1 MGFSEVVKYGVVRR
15 GEILMSERTKE
26 KDLVFILMRMSRLFD
41 KLVVGELV
49 ICKLSN
55 SKFTCQ
61 VRLVRNKDE
70 GIDTGSLEVFL
81 FSNNNGGC
89 VHYIKIDRYQSDF
102 EKLENPWYMESI
114 PCVKGVYLPAKL
126 CCKLHLPNRREWE
139 MYGLIRVVRTEA
151 QLNTL
156 HELMVDLEKKVN
168 SKVAF
173 RILI

>member
-1 MGFSEVVKYGVVRR
+1 MTEK
-15 GEILMSERTKE
+15 TKE
-26 KDLVFILMRMSRLFD
+26 QVLVTILMRMSSLFD
-41 KLVVGELV
+41 KLVVGERV
-49 ICKLSN
+49 SHKLSN

-89 VHYIKIDRYQSDF
+89 VHYIKIDHYRSDF
-102 EKLENPWYMESI
+102 EKLENPWYMESM
-114 PCVKGVYLPAKL
+114 PCVKGVYLPDKV

-139 MYGLIRVVRTEA
+139 MYDLIRVVRTEA
-151 QLNTL
+151 QLNAL
-156 HELMVDLEKKVN
+156 HELMVALEKKVN

-173 RILI
+173 RVLM

>member
-1 MGFSEVVKYGVVRR
+1 MT
-15 GEILMSERTKE
+15 ERTKE
-26 KDLVFILMRMSRLFD
+26 QVLVTILMRMSSLFD
-41 KLVVGELV
+41 KLVVGERV
-49 ICKLSN
+49 SHKLSN

-89 VHYIKIDRYQSDF
+89 VHYIKIDRYRSDF

-114 PCVKGVYLPAKL
+114 PCVKGVYLLDKV
-126 CCKLHLPNRREWE
+126 CCKMHCTNRREWE
-139 MYGLIRVVRTEA
+139 MYDLIRVVRTEA
-151 QLNTL
+151 QLNAL
-156 HELMVDLEKKVN
+156 HELLVDLEKKIN

>member
-1 MGFSEVVKYGVVRR
+1 MTEK
-15 GEILMSERTKE
+15 TKE
-26 KDLVFILMRMSRLFD
+26 QVLVTILMRISSLFD
-41 KLVVGELV
+41 KLVVGECV
-49 ICKLSN
+49 SHKLSN

-89 VHYIKIDRYQSDF
+89 VHYIKIDRYRSDF

-114 PCVKGVYLPAKL
+114 PCVKGVYLPARM
-126 CCKLHLPNRREWE
+126 CCKLPLPNRREWE
-139 MYGLIRVVRTEA
+139 MFNLIRVVRTEA
-151 QLNTL
+151 QLNAL
-156 HELMVDLEKKVN
+156 HELMVDLEKKIN

>member
-1 MGFSEVVKYGVVRR
+1 
-15 GEILMSERTKE
+15 MSERTKE
-26 KDLVFILMRMSRLFD
+26 KDLVFILMRMSSLFD
-41 KLVVGELV
+41 KLVVGERV
-49 ICKLSN
+49 SRKLSN

-70 GIDTGSLEVFL
+70 GIDTGTLEVFL

-89 VHYIKIDRYQSDF
+89 VHYIKIDRYRSDF

-114 PCVKGVYLPAKL
+114 PCVKGDYLPAKM
-126 CCKLHLPNRREWE
+126 CCKMHLPNRREWE
-139 MYGLIRVVRTEA
+139 MYDLIRVVRTEA
-151 QLNTL
+151 QLNAL

-173 RILI
+173 RVLL

>member
-1 MGFSEVVKYGVVRR
+1 
-15 GEILMSERTKE
+15 MSGKTKE
-26 KDLVFILMRMSRLFD
+26 QVLVTILMRMSSLFD
-41 KLVVGELV
+41 KLVVGECV
-49 ICKLSN
+49 GRKLSN

-89 VHYIKIDRYQSDF
+89 VHYIKIDHYRSNF

-114 PCVKGVYLPAKL
+114 PCVKGVYLPDKM
-126 CCKLHLPNRREWE
+126 CCKMHCTNRCEWE
-139 MYGLIRVVRTEA
+139 MFDLIRVVRTEA
-151 QLNTL
+151 QLNAL
-156 HELMVDLEKKVN
+156 HELMVVLEKKIN

>member
-1 MGFSEVVKYGVVRR
+1 
-15 GEILMSERTKE
+15 MSDKTKE
-26 KDLVFILMRMSRLFD
+26 QVLATILMRMPRLFD
-41 KLVVGELV
+41 KLVVGERV
-49 ICKLSN
+49 SRKLSN

-114 PCVKGVYLPAKL
+114 PCVKGVYLPAKV
-126 CCKLHLPNRREWE
+126 CCRMHCTNRSEWK
-139 MYGLIRVVRTEA
+139 MFDLMNVVRTEA
-151 QLNTL
+151 QLNAL